1 MQDQVH
7 EKIKSIAEN
16 TAKGMGA
23 KAEVEIIRGYPVT
36 YNDVPLTSWA
46 VPTQERVAGKDHVKL
61 IQAVTGAEDFSFFAQ
76 KVPGFFF
83 FVGGMPL
90 DADPA
95 KTSAH
100 HTPDFYIDE
109 SGMLTGLKAMLNLT
123 VEYLN
128 KK

>member
-1 MQDQVH
+1 
-7 EKIKSIAEN
+7 
-16 TAKGMGA
+16 
-23 KAEVEIIRGYPVT
+23 
-36 YNDVPLTSWA
+36 
-46 VPTQERVAGKDHVKL
+46 
-61 IQAVTGAEDFSFFAQ
+61 
-76 KVPGFFF
+76 VPGFFL

-90 DADPA
+90 DADLS

-123 VEYLN
+123 MEYLN

>member
-1 MQDQVH
+1 KKTTPH
-7 EKIKSIAEN
+7 NTPNPILEKPQLQIN
-16 TAKGMGA
+16 
-23 KAEVEIIRGYPVT
+23 RGYPVN

-46 VPTQERVAGKDHVKL
+46 VPTLERVAGKDHVKL
-61 IQAVTGAEDFSFFAQ
+61 IPAVTGAEDFSFFAQ

>member
-1 MQDQVH
+1 L
-7 EKIKSIAEN
+7 
-16 TAKGMGA
+16 
-23 KAEVEIIRGYPVT
+23 YPVT
-36 YNDVPLTSWA
+36 YNDPNLTAWA
-46 VPTQERVAGKDHVKL
+46 ATFIERVTGKEKAKV
-61 IQAVTGAEDFSFFAQ
+61 IPAVTGAEDFSFYAQ

-90 DADPA
+90 NADPN